1 MNRPKVITICG
12 SSKLKDAIMGATQR
26 LTLKGYIVI
35 NHGFF
40 HHRDMVPIT
49 DEQKRDLD
57 ELMFRKIDISDA
69 IHVVNINSYMGTTTK
84 RAVQYAKDHGKGIT
98 YEEPLE

>member
-1 MNRPKVITICG
+1 MTKPKVITICG
-12 SSKLKDAIMGATQR
+12 SSQFKGAIMGVTQR
-26 LTLKGYIVI
+26 LTLHGNIVI
-35 NHGFF
+35 HHGFF

-49 DEQKRDLD
+49 DEQKKELD

-69 IHVVNINSYMGTTTK
+69 IHVVNVNGYIGSTT
-84 RAVQYAKDHGKGIT
+84 RAAIEYAKDKKLGIT

>member
-1 MNRPKVITICG
+1 MIKPKVITVCG
-12 SSKLKDAIMGATQR
+12 SSKFKGAILGVTQR
-26 LTLKGYIVI
+26 LTLKGHIVI

-49 DEQKRDLD
+49 DAQKLELD
-57 ELMFRKIDISDA
+57 ELMLRKIDISDA
-69 IHVVNINSYMGTTTK
+69 IHIVNINGYMGSTTHV
-84 RAVQYAKDHGKGIT
+84 AINYAQKQRKAIT